1 MTGKKSKMAE
11 GTPFYHQ
18 IPPSNGSQKAQMVP
32 QTNNYLPHGAGCHHP
47 QKRIGATEE
56 ELP

>member
-1 MTGKKSKMAE
+1 MAE

-32 QTNNYLPHGAGCHHP
+32 QTNNHLPHGAGGHHP